1 MLTIAISHNIFLT
14 QNELVSLSIGEP
26 VETIGVS
33 LPVWFFRGNTS
44 EPAQEVFCEYKLTN
58 IKEDYP
64 VTIFAKGY
72 RINLPQ
78 IPAVLSKLKKPS
90 KERWK
95 EMTISEKEDWRQ
107 ENPISVT
114 GEDLLDL
121 DEENPFHFKKYNKIK
136 EGDRRMNCIHAIE
149 ISTFE
154 LLNKSLTF

>member
-14 QNELVSLSIGEP
+14 KDELATLSMGEP

-33 LPVWFFRGNTS
+33 LPVWFFQGNTS
-44 EPAQEVFCEYKLTN
+44 EPAHEVFCEYKLTN

-64 VTIFAKGY
+64 VTILAKGY

-78 IPAVLSKLKKPS
+78 VPAMLSKLKKPS
-90 KERWK
+90 KRQWE

-107 ENPISVT
+107 ENPVSVT
-114 GEDLLDL
+114 GEDLLDI
-121 DEENPFHFKKYNKIK
+121 DEVNPFHFKKYNKIK
-136 EGDRRMNCIHAIE
+136 EGDRRMNCIHAVE